1 MANSTREYYKSLL
14 QKPEVRS
21 FLNTISYSEGTPGA
35 AGYQTMFTG
44 KQFDPSKGW
53 KHPRLIQRGGGYASD
68 AAGKYQY
75 LSTTWE
81 GVQKELGLPDF
92 SPQSQDIGA
101 LHLLKRRGAL
111 DPLLKGDVTTAIHK
125 SAPEWASLPTSKGG
139 SYYGQPSKSLKN
151 LQDYYQKQLG
161 KPIAAY
167 PQGVTQAGQQAKPS
181 EKQQTVPTQA
191 TQLPGQPI
199 NINLIVPGVAAQKE
213 PEYGLGSQFLKYY
226 IGKGLETPQMST
238 GLKINPIDL
247 LTKAASAPT
256 NYFNNPTYF
265 S

>member
-1 MANSTREYYKSLL
+1 MANSTQEYYKNLL

-21 FLNTISYSEGTPGA
+21 FLNTISYAEGTPGT

-53 KHPRLIQRGGGYASD
+53 KHPRQIQKGGGYASD

-139 SYYGQPSKSLKN
+139 SYYGQPSKSLKD

-167 PQGVTQAGQQAKPS
+167 PQGVTQAGQQTKLS

-199 NINLIVPGVAAQKE
+199 NINLIVPGAATQKE
-213 PEYGLGSQFLKYY
+213 TKDDFGSQFLKYY

-238 GLKINPIDL
+238 GLKINPIAL
-247 LTKAASAPT
+247 LTQATSGST
-256 NYFNNPTYF
+256 NYFG
-265 S
+265 

>member
-1 MANSTREYYKSLL
+1 MANSTQEYYKSLL
-14 QKPEVRS
+14 QKPEVKS
-21 FLNTISYSEGTPGA
+21 FLNTISYAEGTPGA

-53 KHPRLIQRGGGYASD
+53 KHPRQIQRGGGYASD

-125 SAPEWASLPTSKGG
+125 SAPEWASLPTAKGG
-139 SYYGQPSKSLKN
+139 SYYGQPSKSLKS

-167 PQGVTQAGQQAKPS
+167 PQGTTQSGQQLKPS
-181 EKQQTVPTQA
+181 EAQQTVSTQ
-191 TQLPGQPI
+191 TTGQPI
-199 NINLIVPGVAAQKE
+199 NINLIVPGGAAQKE
-213 PEYGLGSQFLKYY
+213 TKDDFGSQFLRYY

-238 GLKINPIDL
+238 GLKINPIAL
-247 LTKAASAPT
+247 LTQAASGST
-256 NYFNNPTYF
+256 NYFG
-265 S
+265 

>member
-1 MANSTREYYKSLL
+1 MANSTQDYYKSLL

-21 FLNTISYSEGTPGA
+21 FLNTISYAEGTPGT

-53 KHPRLIQRGGGYASD
+53 KHPRQIQRGGGYASD

-111 DPLLKGDVTTAIHK
+111 DPLLKGDITTAIHK
-125 SAPEWASLPTSKGG
+125 SAPEWASLPTAKGG

-151 LQDYYQKQLG
+151 LQNYYQKQLG

-167 PQGVTQAGQQAKPS
+167 PQVVTQTGQQSKPS
-181 EKQQTVPTQA
+181 EKQQTVTTQA

-199 NINLIVPGVAAQKE
+199 NINLIVPGGIEQKE
-213 PEYGLGSQFLKYY
+213 TKDDFGPQFLKYY

-238 GLKINPIDL
+238 GLKIDPIAL
-247 LTKAASAPT
+247 LTQATFGSTKP
-256 NYFNNPTYF
+256 F